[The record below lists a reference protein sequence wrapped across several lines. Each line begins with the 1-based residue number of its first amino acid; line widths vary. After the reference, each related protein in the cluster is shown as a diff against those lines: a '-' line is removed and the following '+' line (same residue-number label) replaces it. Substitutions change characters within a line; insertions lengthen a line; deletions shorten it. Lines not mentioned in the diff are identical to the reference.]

1 MAFGSV
7 ANVFFILFFNIIMF
21 YTKLKIIIKKKN
33 NQTKE
38 TNNKTKMGFRR
49 KFKDTTTEIMA
60 K

>member
-1 MAFGSV
+1 
-7 ANVFFILFFNIIMF
+7 MF